1 MFDKI
6 KIFFIT
12 FIPAATLLTPS
23 RKIALA
29 RTVAVVVPSPASSFV
44 FWATDLTSYAPIFS
58 NLLENSMAFA
68 TVTPSFVI
76 FGDPND

>member
-1 MFDKI
+1 M
-6 KIFFIT
+6 
-12 FIPAATLLTPS
+12 
-23 RKIALA
+23 
-29 RTVAVVVPSPASSFV
+29 VVPSPASSFV